1 MTRIGVLG
9 GSFDPIHNGHLV
21 AAAEV
26 AKKLQLSKVIFV
38 PAGQQWQKS
47 SQTSATDRLEMVRLA
62 VADNPVFDVS
72 TVDIDREGPTYTV
85 DTLRDLK
92 VSNPESELIFIG
104 GADAISGLDSWKSAE
119 RLGELAHF
127 VAVTRPGFEF
137 RFPQVA
143 NGNIETM
150 EIPALDISSTEVR
163 KRIADGLNLEGLVP
177 EAVLSYIQTHN
188 LYQD

>member
-1 MTRIGVLG
+1 
-9 GSFDPIHNGHLV
+9 
-21 AAAEV
+21 
-26 AKKLQLSKVIFV
+26 
-38 PAGQQWQKS
+38 
-47 SQTSATDRLEMVRLA
+47 MVRLA

>member
-26 AKKLQLSKVIFV
+26 AEKLQLNKVLFV

-47 SQTSATDRLEMVRLA
+47 SQTSAADRLEMVRLA
-62 VADNPVFDVS
+62 IDSNPVFAVS
-72 TVDIDREGPTYTV
+72 TVDVERSGPTYTV
-85 DTLRDLK
+85 DTLRDLQ
-92 VSNPESELIFIG
+92 VLNPDAELVFIG
-104 GADAISGLDSWKSAE
+104 GADAISGLDTWQSAE
-119 RLGELAHF
+119 QLGELAHF

-137 RFPQVA
+137 RLPQAA
-143 NGNIETM
+143 NGNIETL

-163 KRIADGLNLEGLVP
+163 KRIADGLSLEGLVP
-177 EAVLSYIQTHN
+177 DAVYSYIQAHN
-188 LYQD
+188 LYR

>member
-26 AKKLQLSKVIFV
+26 AEKLELNKVLFV

-47 SQTSATDRLEMVRLA
+47 SQTSAADRLEMVRLA
-62 VADNPVFDVS
+62 IGSNPVFAVSAVDVER
-72 TVDIDREGPTYTV
+72 TGPTYTV
-85 DTLRDLK
+85 DTLRDLQ
-92 VSNPESELIFIG
+92 VLNPDSELVFIG
-104 GADAISGLDSWKSAE
+104 GADAISGLDTWKSAE
-119 RLGELAHF
+119 QLGELAHF

-137 RFPQVA
+137 RLPQAA
-143 NGNIETM
+143 NGNIETL

-163 KRIADGLNLEGLVP
+163 KRMADGLSLEGLVP
-177 EAVLSYIQTHN
+177 DAVYSYIQAHN
-188 LYQD
+188 LYR